1 MPSTFEDM
9 KRDIET
15 GWDEVLWSESYGWG
29 DAAALAACVYFQC
42 AAAYLGQRLE
52 DLATKVGK
60 DLLVQTLQNK
70 GKVLFGP
77 GDLQVQAGDAYWSV
91 YQNLWNPI
99 KWRHEKVTTERYVRL
114 YVRYRRK
121 ENGALPP
128 QSGRFLL
135 QTGTALHETGDEWD
149 FGLAPNRDL
158 FAIGKRSTGSG
169 TTEVHVLSAASNY
182 QSFSMQTRTALH
194 ETGDEWRFSIAPN
207 RDLFAVQ
214 MQGQNSTELH
224 VLSAAS
230 NYQQFALQT
239 GTALHKTDGDDW
251 SFAVAP
257 NRDLVVIKMQGQS
270 STEVH
275 ILSAASN
282 YQQFSLHTGTALH
295 KTSADT
301 WDFALASNRDVFA
314 IKKQGGASASTEVH
328 VLSVQTN
335 YQQFALQTGT
345 VLHPT
350 QENWA
355 FAVTPERNLFGIKK
369 MATGTKSTEVHIVDL

>member
-29 DAAALAACVYFQC
+29 DAAALVACVYFGC

-60 DLLVQTLQNK
+60 DLLEQTLRNK
-70 GKVLFGP
+70 GKVLTGP
-77 GDLQVQAGDAYWSV
+77 GNFQVQAGDAYWSV
-91 YQNLWNPI
+91 YQKIWNPVAQ
-99 KWRHEKVTTERYVRL
+99 RNEKVTTERYVRL
-114 YVRYRRK
+114 YVRYRRD
-121 ENGALPP
+121 GTPSSQP
-128 QSGRFLL
+128 GGFLL

-149 FGLAPNRDL
+149 FGLASNRDL

-169 TTEVHVLSAASNY
+169 TTELHILSAASNY
-182 QSFSMQTRTALH
+182 QSFSVHTKTALH
-194 ETGDEWRFSIAPN
+194 ETGDEWRFAVAPN
-207 RDLFAVQ
+207 RDVFAIG
-214 MQGQNSTELH
+214 MQGQDSTETH

-230 NYQQFALQT
+230 GYQEFSLHT

-257 NRDLVVIKMQGQS
+257 NRDLIVVKMQGED

-275 ILSAASN
+275 VLSAASN
-282 YQQFSLHTGTALH
+282 YQEFVLHTGTALH
-295 KTSADT
+295 KTSGND
-301 WDFALASNRDVFA
+301 WDFALASNRDIFA
-314 IKKQGGASASTEVH
+314 VKKQGGATNSTEVH
-328 VLSVQTN
+328 VLSAASN
-335 YQQFALQTGT
+335 YQAFALQSGT

-350 QENWA
+350 QENWK
-355 FAVTPERNLFGIKK
+355 FAVTSDRNLFGIK
-369 MATGTKSTEVHIVDL
+369 MSATGTKTTEVHIIGL